1 MITNREEVLENA
13 LRVFAKMNYEKASQ
27 VEIAKACGLS
37 KAGLIY
43 YFPLKLDLFVAVIDK
58 FVFRMQSPSVK
69 FNFQVC
75 TLYEFIEQYISGVER
90 TKSRLVNILDDG
102 NNHSGCSYIIYNY
115 HLIMQVRLYYPN
127 ADKKIMQIFEQ
138 DYEIWRSAIKS
149 AIESKEIRGDIDIES
164 AALMFRQIFLGLSFE
179 QSFLGGL
186 DTKFLAQ
193 KLRFAYSL
201 LKA

>member
-27 VEIAKACGLS
+27 TEIAKACGLS

-43 YFPLKLDLFVAVIDK
+43 YYPLKLDLFIAVIDK
-58 FVFRMQSPSVK
+58 YVFHMQSTSVK
-69 FNFQVC
+69 FNFQSC
-75 TLYEFIEQYISGVER
+75 TLHEFIEQYISGLER
-90 TKSRLVNILDDG
+90 TMSRLIQILDDG
-102 NNHSGCSYIIYNY
+102 NNPSGCSFNFYYFHI
-115 HLIMQVRLYYPN
+115 LMQVRLYYPN

-138 DYEIWRSAIKS
+138 DYEIWKSAIKS
-149 AIESKEIRGDIDIES
+149 AIERKEIRSDIDIES